1 MYSEPCTQLP
11 KHHTHCHVLRST
23 HSQAEGSDSS
33 CTPIS
38 WRQQLGFSE
47 LPFHVCQLDIPSL
60 TSVCSHGYTHAMDT
74 GTRSWC
80 PMCKYRY
87 ARCHQASKV
96 CRILAISLNLP
107 SLEKG
112 GCICKH
118 VIKHITHPW
127 TWGPGWGPEETARH
141 GPPGGRSSTKIAD
154 GALGPPFC
162 PVISSFSKQ
171 PYKVSTIIISAFYRK
186 GTQELGEVQ

>member
-1 MYSEPCTQLP
+1 MAGVHAHLGVPTPASVQTHTHGSETYTHPVRGYMYSEPCTQLP

-60 TSVCSHGYTHAMDT
+60 TSVCPHEYTHAMDT
-74 GTRSWC
+74 GTRSWF

-96 CRILAISLNLP
+96 CRILAISLNP
-107 SLEKG
+107 PGLEKREWV
-112 GCICKH
+112 CKH

-127 TWGPGWGPEETARH
+127 TWGPGWGPGGDSQTRPPWWEE
-141 GPPGGRSSTKIAD
+141 
-154 GALGPPFC
+154 
-162 PVISSFSKQ
+162 
-171 PYKVSTIIISAFYRK
+171 
-186 GTQELGEVQ
+186 